1 MDVGG
6 VFVRLCARETEG
18 RNPFHRFTSA
28 GNDLGTFGKPIL
40 DLVCICEQV
49 TNALDRDLG
58 QVVCGSV
65 EFTVSFKQLAILK
78 LTLDLLTGP
87 NKSDAVH

>member
-6 VFVRLCARETEG
+6 VFVRLCARKTEW
-18 RNPFHRFTSA
+18 RNPFHRFAST
-28 GNDLGTFGKPIL
+28 GYNLGTFGEPIL
-40 DLVCICEQV
+40 NLVCICEQV
-49 TNALDRDLG
+49 ANALDRDLG
-58 QVVCGSV
+58 QVVCSSV

-87 NKSDAVH
+87 NKSDTVH